1 MKVRYNA
8 PMVLSLTL
16 ASLGVL
22 VLGNLFGKELII
34 NYFSSPPSFFFSSPF
49 SYLRV
54 FLHIFGHVDW
64 THFAANFSIILI
76 IGPLVEEKYGSLP
89 LLLMTLITA
98 GVTGTINAMFFSS
111 VLVGA
116 SGVAFMLI
124 VLSSFTNFR
133 RGEIPITFVLIIVL
147 YLGKEVVGAL
157 EQDNISQFGHILG
170 GTFGALF
177 GFVFTPLQEKHG
189 HEPVDELG
197 LRKKI

>member
-1 MKVRYNA
+1 MKIRYNA

-22 VLGNLFGKELII
+22 ILGNLFGKEIII
-34 NYFSSPPSFFFSSPF
+34 NYFSSPPSFFFTSPL

-54 FLHIFGHVDW
+54 FAHIFGHADW
-64 THFAANFSIILI
+64 THFAANFSIILL

-89 LLLMTLITA
+89 LLLMTLVTA
-98 GVTGTINAMFFSS
+98 GSTGTLNAMFFNS

-124 VLSSFTNFR
+124 VLGSFTNFR
-133 RGEIPITFVLIIVL
+133 RGQIPLTFVLIIVL
-147 YLGKEVVGAL
+147 YLGKEVVNAL

-177 GFVFTPLQEKHG
+177 GFVFTPTPESPRL
-189 HEPVDELG
+189 
-197 LRKKI
+197 